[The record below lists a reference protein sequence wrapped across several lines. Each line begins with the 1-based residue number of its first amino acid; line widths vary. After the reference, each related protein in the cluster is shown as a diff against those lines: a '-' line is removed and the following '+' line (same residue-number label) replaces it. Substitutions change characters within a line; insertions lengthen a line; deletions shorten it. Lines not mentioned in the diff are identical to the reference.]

1 MDKIINKNNIRKYK
15 QQLKSNYQ
23 DSIKTSILEIVETA
37 YEELLEN
44 NNFTEEMLDD
54 MAYNIRNDDNF
65 NNYLDSLIEYE
76 IEECIKINDLE
87 EIEEEQ

>member
-1 MDKIINKNNIRKYK
+1 MDKIINKNNIIKYK

-23 DSIKTSILEIVETA
+23 DSIKTSILEIIETA

-44 NNFTEEMLDD
+44 NIFTEEMLDD

-65 NNYLDSLIEYE
+65 NDYLDSLIECE
-76 IEECIKINDLE
+76 IEECIKNNDLE